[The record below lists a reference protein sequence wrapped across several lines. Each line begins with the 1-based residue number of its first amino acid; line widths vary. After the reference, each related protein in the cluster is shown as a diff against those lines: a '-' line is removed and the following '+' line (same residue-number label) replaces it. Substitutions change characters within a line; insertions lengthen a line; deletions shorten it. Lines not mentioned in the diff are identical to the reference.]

1 MATKTV
7 LAVDVGAESG
17 RVIGVHFDGQKLVT
31 EEIYRFANVPVTAP
45 NTLYWDILR
54 IWNDV
59 QIGIGKADVPA
70 SIGIDTWGVDFALLD
85 KQGHLLANPVHYR
98 DSRTDGML
106 EYVFSK
112 VPRAEVF
119 ERTGN
124 QIMPINSL
132 YQLASLAK
140 NQDSMLA
147 NAKTFLAIPDLLNYW
162 LTGVKANEFSTATTT
177 QCFDQRSRSWIN
189 DILERLAIPTT
200 MFGEVTSSGI
210 ILGKFHQI
218 PVVLSTQH
226 DTASAALSVPARGPN
241 FAYLSSGT
249 WSLLGVEL
257 AAPLINKEILAANL
271 TNEGGFN
278 DQPLLLKNIMGLWLL
293 QEARRQW
300 SSVGQ
305 ELSYPQLTEL
315 AVEGEPFAA
324 LINPDDPLFLKYGNM
339 VERLQRYCAN
349 TQQKTPKSVA
359 EIVRCIFESLA
370 LAYAYTLRQ
379 ISVLSGKSIEV
390 LHIVGGGSQNA
401 VLCQMTAD
409 AANCPVVAGPIEATA
424 IGNAIAQLIALRELS
439 SIDKGRQLVRNSF
452 PLVTYQ
458 PGLTE
463 PWAAAHARFRDLLEQ
478 GRGTE
483 K

>member
-17 RVIGVHFDGQKLVT
+17 RVIAVRFDGQKLVT
-31 EEIYRFANVPVTAP
+31 EEIYRFPNIPVTAS

-54 IWNDV
+54 IWNEI
-59 QIGIGKADVPA
+59 QICIAKADMPA

-124 QIMPINSL
+124 QIMAINSL
-132 YQLASLAK
+132 YQLASLVK
-140 NQDSMLA
+140 NEDPILLS
-147 NAKTFLAIPDLLNYW
+147 AKTFLTVADLLNYW

-177 QCFDQRSRSWIN
+177 QCFDQRSRSWII

-200 MFGEVTSSGI
+200 IFGEVTSGGTV
-210 ILGKFHQI
+210 LGYFHQI
-218 PVVLSTQH
+218 PVVLTTQH
-226 DTASAALSVPARGPN
+226 DTASAAVPVPACSPN

-249 WSLLGVEL
+249 WSILGVEL
-257 AAPLINKEILAANL
+257 ATPLINSEVLAANL

-278 DQPLLLKNIMGLWLL
+278 DQPLLLKHIMGLWLL
-293 QEARRQW
+293 QESRSQW

-305 ELSYPQLTEL
+305 EFSYPQLIDL
-315 AVEGEPFAA
+315 ATGGDPFSA

-339 VERLQRYCAN
+339 VERLQQYCAN
-349 TQQKTPKSVA
+349 TGQRVPQSVA
-359 EIVRCIFESLA
+359 EVVRSIFESLA
-370 LAYAYTLRQ
+370 LAYAYVLRQ
-379 ISVLSGKSIEV
+379 LSALSGKSIEAI
-390 LHIVGGGSQNA
+390 HIVGGGSQNSI
-401 VLCQMTAD
+401 LCQMTAD
-409 AANCPVVAGPIEATA
+409 ASNCPVVAGPTEATA
-424 IGNAIAQLIALRELS
+424 IGNAITQLIALGELS
-439 SIDKGRQLVRNSF
+439 SIDEGRQLVRTSF

-463 PWAAAHARFRDLLEQ
+463 PWLAAQERFHGLLEQ
-478 GRGTE
+478 KHGAE

>member
-17 RVIGVHFDGQKLVT
+17 RVIAVHFDGHKLVT

-45 NTLYWDILR
+45 NALYWDILR
-54 IWNDV
+54 IWNDI
-59 QIGIGKADVPA
+59 QTGIGKADVPA

-112 VPRAEVF
+112 VPRAEIF

-124 QIMPINSL
+124 QTMAINSL
-132 YQLASLAK
+132 FQLASLAK

-177 QCFDQRSRSWIN
+177 QCFDQRSRSWIS
-189 DILERLAIPTT
+189 DILDRLAIPSA
-200 MFGEVTSSGI
+200 MFGEVTSSGT
-210 ILGKFHQI
+210 ILGKYHHI
-218 PVVLSTQH
+218 PVVLTAQH
-226 DTASAALSVPARGPN
+226 DTASAAVSVPACTPN

-257 AAPLINKEILAANL
+257 ATPVINLEVLAANL
-271 TNEGGFN
+271 TNEGGFK
-278 DQPLLLKNIMGLWLL
+278 DQPILLKDIMGLWLL
-293 QEARRQW
+293 QECRRDW
-300 SSVGQ
+300 RSAGQ
-305 ELSYPQLTEL
+305 EFSYAQLADL
-315 AVEGEPFAA
+315 AAGADPFAA

-339 VERLQRYCAN
+339 VERVQQYCAN
-349 TQQKTPKSVA
+349 TRQRTPQSVA
-359 EIVRCIFESLA
+359 EVVRCIFESLA
-370 LAYAYTLRQ
+370 LAYSHTLRQ
-379 ISVLSGKSIEV
+379 LSALSGKSIEV

-409 AANCPVVAGPIEATA
+409 AANCPVVAGPVEATA
-424 IGNAIAQLIALRELS
+424 IGNAIVQLIALGELG
-439 SIDKGRQLVRNSF
+439 SIDEGRQLVRNSF

-463 PWAAAHARFRDLLEQ
+463 PWAAAHERFRDFLAQ
-478 GRGTE
+478 GTGAGL
-483 K
+483 